1 MDKAQN
7 KCLIFKW
14 MKLKD
19 SSDSV
24 MLCYTTAVQCGGVL
38 LRHLSLQMDYF

>member
-24 MLCYTTAVQCGGVL
+24 HCGGVL